1 MYTVN
6 LYRSV
11 LDIGVAEPIKTF
23 EDVLSISCK
32 DINIVLKWEYSAII
46 ISEDFGIEIIE
57 QVVENK

>member
-23 EDVLSISCK
+23 EDVLSISCEE
-32 DINIVLKWEYSAII
+32 INIVLKWEGSAII

-57 QVVENK
+57 QSGE